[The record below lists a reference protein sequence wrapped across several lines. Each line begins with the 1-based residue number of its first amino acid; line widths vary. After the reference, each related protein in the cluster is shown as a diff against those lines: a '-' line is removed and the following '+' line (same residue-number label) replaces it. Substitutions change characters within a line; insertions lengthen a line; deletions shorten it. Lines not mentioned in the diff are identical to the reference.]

1 MTLGVAFHL
10 PLGIKVMK
18 PDRVVPLAWILAAA
32 VVGCNAPE
40 LPSPA
45 ASSPEKLSSPAPEE
59 ATAAPEQAIATPE
72 ANGNQPAAAD
82 SKEPNE
88 HEGWWQ
94 LADDSALIAKTDPTP
109 PRKGPTQLLVEIT
122 EDDFEQKFAGT
133 LAHRVVTYAESNE
146 PWQSMPQVREE
157 EHGSLHFQAPIDLP
171 QGDVM
176 IQFRLRD
183 QGDEVDTDLDWN
195 IKAD

>member
-59 ATAAPEQAIATPE
+59 ATAAPE
-72 ANGNQPAAAD
+72 ANGSQPAAAD
-82 SKEPNE
+82 SEEPNE

-133 LAHRVVTYAESNE
+133 LAYRVVTSAASNE
-146 PWQSMPQVREE
+146 PWQPMPRSVRTSMALCISRRPLICR
-157 EHGSLHFQAPIDLP
+157 
-171 QGDVM
+171 
-176 IQFRLRD
+176 
-183 QGDEVDTDLDWN
+183 
-195 IKAD
+195 KATS